1 MRIRS
6 ILTLVGVTTMLGG
19 CATMPSGPAVP
30 VMPGT
35 GKSFDAFQ
43 QDAAMC
49 QQYAQAVLGGGAA
62 PQAINDRAAGG
73 AVAGSALGAATGA
86 IIGSASNQGG
96 QGAAIG
102 AGIGL
107 LFGAINAA
115 NASGAASWQLQ
126 QQYDNA
132 YLQCM
137 YARGNQVPARMSAR
151 GSRMAPSVANPY
163 PPPGT
168 PPPYPPR
175 GTPPPYPPPGTPP
188 PYPPPGTPPPY
199 PPPGTPPPYPPPG
212 TPPPAI
218 PPGG

>member
-1 MRIRS
+1 MRTRS
-6 ILTLVGVTTMLGG
+6 ILTLVGAAAVLGG
-19 CATMPSGPAVP
+19 CATMPNGPGVP
-30 VMPGT
+30 VMPGA
-35 GKSFDAFQ
+35 GKNFEAFQ
-43 QDAAMC
+43 QDAALC

-62 PQAINDRAAGG
+62 PQAINDRAAAG

-102 AGIGL
+102 AGVGL

-126 QQYDNA
+126 RQYDNA
-132 YLQCM
+132 YVQCM
-137 YARGNQVPARMSAR
+137 YAHGNQVPARMSA
-151 GSRMAPSVANPY
+151 GGPRMAPPVASA
-163 PPPGT
+163 
-168 PPPYPPR
+168 
-175 GTPPPYPPPGTPP
+175 
-188 PYPPPGTPPPY
+188 Y

>member
-1 MRIRS
+1 MKIRS
-6 ILTLVGVTTMLGG
+6 VLVIAGIAAALGG

-35 GKSFDAFQ
+35 GKSFEAFQ
-43 QDAAMC
+43 QDAALC
-49 QQYAQAVLGGGAA
+49 QQHAQAALGGGAT
-62 PQAINDRAAGG
+62 PQAVNDQAAAG
-73 AVAGSALGAATGA
+73 AAASSALGAATGA

-115 NASGAASWQLQ
+115 NASSAAQWQLQ

-132 YLQCM
+132 YMQCM
-137 YARGNQVPARMSAR
+137 FARGNQVPVRMSAR
-151 GSRMAPSVANPY
+151 RAVNAPPAASYPAPGTPPAY

-168 PPPYPPR
+168 PA
-175 GTPPPYPPPGTPP
+175 PYPPPGTPP
-188 PYPPPGTPPPY
+188 PYPPPGTPA
-199 PPPGTPPPYPPPG
+199 PYPPPG
-212 TPPPAI
+212 TPPPAFV
-218 PPGG
+218 PGG